1 MAKVGFKPTANSKS
15 KRHIVLDDCSEG
27 DIVFLED
34 DQIFG
39 IVSDSDCSETEV
51 TNFLHGSREWFP
63 SDTTLC
69 RKFVGEI
76 NFNVDDFLE
85 FI

>member
-1 MAKVGFKPTANSKS
+1 MAKVGFKPTNSKS

-27 DIVFLED
+27 DIVFLEK
-34 DQIFG
+34 DQVFG
-39 IVSDSDCSETEV
+39 IVSDFDCSEREV
-51 TNFLHGSREWFP
+51 THLLSGCREWFP
-63 SDTTLC
+63 SETQC

-76 NFNVDDFLE
+76 NFSVDDFEE

>member
-1 MAKVGFKPTANSKS
+1 MAKVGFTPTNSKS
-15 KRHIVLDDCSEG
+15 KRHVILGDCREG

-34 DQIFG
+34 DKIFG
-39 IVSDSDCSETEV
+39 IVSDSDYEETEITHFSSGV
-51 TNFLHGSREWFP
+51 SEWL
-63 SDTTLC
+63 SSKTLC

-76 NFNVDDFLE
+76 NFNVEDFLE

>member
-1 MAKVGFKPTANSKS
+1 MAKVGFTPTSSKS
-15 KRHIVLDDCSEG
+15 KRHITLGDCREG

-39 IVSDSDCSETEV
+39 IVSDSDYNETEITHFSSGV
-51 TNFLHGSREWFP
+51 SEWL
-63 SDTTLC
+63 SSEILC
-69 RKFVGEI
+69 RKFIGEI

>member
-1 MAKVGFKPTANSKS
+1 MAKVGFTFTNSKS
-15 KRHIVLDDCSEG
+15 KRHIVLGDCRGG

-34 DQIFG
+34 DKIFG
-39 IVSDSDCSETEV
+39 IVSDTDYDEIEITHFSSGVSEWLSSETE
-51 TNFLHGSREWFP
+51 
-63 SDTTLC
+63 C
-69 RKFVGEI
+69 RKFIGEV

>member
-1 MAKVGFKPTANSKS
+1 MAKVGFTPASSKS
-15 KRHIVLDDCSEG
+15 KRHITLGDCREG

-34 DQIFG
+34 GQIFG
-39 IVSDSDCSETEV
+39 IVSDSDYNETEI
-51 TNFLHGSREWFP
+51 THFLNGVSEWLP
-63 SDTTLC
+63 SETLC
-69 RKFVGEI
+69 RKFIGEI

>member
-1 MAKVGFKPTANSKS
+1 MAKVGFTPTNLKG
-15 KRHIVLDDCSEG
+15 KKHIVLDDCSEG
-27 DIVFLED
+27 DIVFLEED
-34 DQIFG
+34 RIFG
-39 IVSDSDCSETEV
+39 IVSDSDYCETEV
-51 TNFLHGSREWFP
+51 THFLNGVREWFP
-63 SDTTLC
+63 SETQC

>member
-1 MAKVGFKPTANSKS
+1 MAKVGFKPTDSKS
-15 KRHIVLDDCSEG
+15 KRHIVLDDCREG

-34 DQIFG
+34 EQVFG

-51 TNFLHGSREWFP
+51 THFLNGTREWFS
-63 SDTTLC
+63 SDTTPC

>member
-1 MAKVGFKPTANSKS
+1 MAKVGFAPTSSKS
-15 KRHIVLDDCSEG
+15 KRHITLGDCREG
-27 DIVFLED
+27 DIVFLDD

-39 IVSDSDCSETEV
+39 IVSNSDYNETEV
-51 TNFLHGSREWFP
+51 TRFLDGVSKWLPLE
-63 SDTTLC
+63 TLC
-69 RKFVGEI
+69 RKFIGEI

>member
-1 MAKVGFKPTANSKS
+1 MAKVGFTPTNSKS
-15 KRHIVLDDCSEG
+15 KRHIVLDDCGEG
-27 DIVFLED
+27 DIVFLEED
-34 DQIFG
+34 RAFG

-51 TNFLHGSREWFP
+51 THFLNGTREWFP
-63 SDTTLC
+63 SETPC

>member
-1 MAKVGFKPTANSKS
+1 MAKVGFKFTNSKS
-15 KRHIVLDDCSEG
+15 KRHITLDNCCKG

-34 DQIFG
+34 DQVFG
-39 IVSDSDCSETEV
+39 IVSDSDYNETEI
-51 TNFLHGSREWFP
+51 THFLNGVSEWLP
-63 SDTTLC
+63 SETLC
-69 RKFVGEI
+69 RKFIGEI